1 MRPTSGP
8 MTPTIPTQRSYAIA
22 RDATDCM
29 TTSFRILLQKASIRQ
44 HFTVL
49 PWRMRDMS
57 GAITKIA
64 KATICRMNI
73 KVGRWLTASESA
85 RSEDHVKNPFK
96 NLFDSSNE
104 SEQDRLTQAEAHIS
118 QCKGVYDHYNMQ
130 GVVDTVR
137 QFTNVK
143 DFTVVEAVQIVN
155 KK

>member
-1 MRPTSGP
+1 MTSLQHLQ
-8 MTPTIPTQRSYAIA
+8 MLIEAA
-22 RDATDCM
+22 DH
-29 TTSFRILLQKASIRQ
+29 LLEQK
-44 HFTVL
+44 
-49 PWRMRDMS
+49 
-57 GAITKIA
+57 K
-64 KATICRMNI
+64 

-96 NLFDSSNE
+96 NLFGSSNE

-155 KK
+155 KKRAERGWEPVCDEEILSTDPEIGSVFCLWCRIRHSGGQC

>member
-1 MRPTSGP
+1 
-8 MTPTIPTQRSYAIA
+8 
-22 RDATDCM
+22 
-29 TTSFRILLQKASIRQ
+29 
-44 HFTVL
+44 
-49 PWRMRDMS
+49 MS
-57 GAITKIA
+57 GAITRIV

-96 NLFDSSNE
+96 NLFGSSNE

-118 QCKGVYDHYNMQ
+118 ECKGVYDHYNMQ

-143 DFTVVEAVQIVN
+143 DFTVQEAVQVVN
-155 KK
+155 KKRAEMGWGPVRDEEILSTDPEIGSVFCLRCRIRHSGGQC